1 MRARLVDRKILN
13 DLNYLWLVK
22 YVDSC
27 FRLSAGLFSRLESR
41 NLSMVYVKEK
51 IDEAE
56 PVRPPVEKIEEY
68 QADDFLDLPDD
79 DINND
84 QISFGKTK
92 GGNSVLNDSLN
103 NLRGMTTEKIKNI

>member
-51 IDEAE
+51 ID
-56 PVRPPVEKIEEY
+56 
-68 QADDFLDLPDD
+68 
-79 DINND
+79 
-84 QISFGKTK
+84 
-92 GGNSVLNDSLN
+92 
-103 NLRGMTTEKIKNI
+103 